1 VQAILSSRLGRV
13 NFLIRA
19 FFILLLG
26 ASALGKLLD
35 MQGFYTV
42 VATYQLLPS
51 AVIPLSAWLLV
62 AVEFGLFLALSHGK
76 DIKRVAALVIFLHCI
91 YFMWLAIALWRGLD
105 IPNCGCFGVYFP
117 RPLTAFSLLEDGFLL
132 ILSGILF
139 RRA

>member
-1 VQAILSSRLGRV
+1 VQAILSSRPDWV
-13 NFLIRA
+13 NFLIRG

-26 ASALGKLLD
+26 ASALGKILD
-35 MQGFYTV
+35 MPGFYKV
-42 VATYQLLPS
+42 VATYQLLPN
-51 AVIPLSAWLLV
+51 AMIALSAWLLV
-62 AVEFGLFLALSHGK
+62 AVEFGLFLALIHGK
-76 DIKRVAALVIFLHCI
+76 SIKRVAALVIFLHCI
-91 YFMWLAIALWRGLD
+91 YLLWLAIALWRGLN